1 MQNTLAVPARRRRNP
16 ARYRWWAGALIA
28 VVGTPVWAAGEEGG
42 RYTMSPAEGGV
53 IRLDR
58 ETGAMSFCS
67 GTAGNWTCKDMPET
81 ESALKKRVEELEG
94 EKRALEAERRLHGGP
109 QAEAPAASEPPA
121 ADAVPPPPGDLPM
134 PTEKDVD
141 KLFDYVEGMV
151 KKFKERID
159 RLEREAKKDPEVPL

>member
-1 MQNTLAVPARRRRNP
+1 MQNTHAVLSRRRRND
-16 ARYRWWAGALIA
+16 ARLWWVGALIA
-28 VVGTPVWAAGEEGG
+28 VVGTPVWAAGEESG

-67 GTAGNWTCKDMPET
+67 GTADNWTCKDMPET

-94 EKRALEAERRLHGGP
+94 EKRALEAERRLHDGP
-109 QAEAPAASEPPA
+109 QAKAPDTSEPPPA
-121 ADAVPPPPGDLPM
+121 ADAVPPPPGDLPV